1 MPDCRAARGY
11 GGNGTTCSRIAADV
25 ICGALAGRPDVDAD
39 LYGFRRAER
48 QQVPISSGWWLRTI
62 VRSCPATERG
72 RTGPRI
78 PRIDLL
84 LGIWNQSLALGFLA
98 RELARTAD
106 RLGLFPVLALGGL
119 LVGPPLLHFAKH
131 AFALHLFL
139 QHAES
144 LIDVV
149 VANEYLQ
156 WTSFSLV

>member
-1 MPDCRAARGY
+1 MPDCRAALGY
-11 GGNGTTCSRIAADV
+11 GGNGATCSRIAANV

-39 LYGFRRAER
+39 LYGFRRAKR
-48 QQVPISSGWWLRTI
+48 QRVRISSDWRLRPI
-62 VRSCPATERG
+62 VRPRPATG
-72 RTGPRI
+72 RSRTRPRI

-84 LGIWNQSLALGFLA
+84 LGAWNQSLALGFLA
-98 RELARTAD
+98 RELARTTD

-139 QHAES
+139 QHAKS